1 VSAQR
6 NERLAYEAVVFDLFG
21 TLIQERTAQVNEEIA
36 ARVGLPVN
44 RFVQLWV
51 EGYRSRMT
59 GSCTV
64 EAGFLR
70 ACDVLGVP
78 NPESDLLHFMEARLR
93 YLRETLTRFQPGA
106 VIALTSLV
114 AGGVPLVLL
123 SNATLDVPALWA
135 SSALAPYF
143 TASVFSCEIGT
154 MKPDPKAYHAACSTI
169 AVEPRRCLF
178 VGDGNDGELGGAAAA
193 GLTPVQMLSGR
204 APYPEAR
211 FQIASLDQ
219 VLPIV
224 GLVDTPIR
232 S

>member
-1 VSAQR
+1 MSAQR

-21 TLIQERTAQVNEEIA
+21 TLVQERTAQVNEDIA
-36 ARVGLPVN
+36 ARVGLPVDS
-44 RFVQLWV
+44 FVRLWT
-51 EGYRSRMT
+51 EGYRKRMT

-64 EAGFLR
+64 EEGFLR
-70 ACDVLGVP
+70 ACDVLGAP
-78 NPESDLLHFMEARLR
+78 NPESALRQFMEARLR
-93 YLRETLTRFQPGA
+93 YLRDTLTCFQPGA

-135 SSALAPYF
+135 SSALASYF

-154 MKPDPKAYHAACSTI
+154 MKPDPKAYHAACSAI
-169 AVEPRRCLF
+169 AVEPRSCLF
-178 VGDGNDGELGGAAAA
+178 VGDGNDGELGGAAAS

-204 APYPEAR
+204 ASYPEAR
-211 FQIASLDQ
+211 CQITSLDQ
-219 VLPIV
+219 ILPIV
-224 GLVDTPIR
+224 GLVDAPIR